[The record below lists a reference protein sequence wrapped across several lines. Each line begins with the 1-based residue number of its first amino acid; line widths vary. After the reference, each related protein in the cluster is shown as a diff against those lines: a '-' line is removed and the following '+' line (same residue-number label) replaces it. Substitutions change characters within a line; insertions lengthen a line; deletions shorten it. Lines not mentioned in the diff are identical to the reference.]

1 MKIRY
6 GHVSNSSTSSFFGV
20 GVELGS
26 EVVIQEKYM
35 TDAIKEL
42 LEDGGNLDD
51 LTYTSP
57 EIAALFKENKIEVA
71 VPDYEAYIYCSYVD
85 MREDETKAQFKER
98 IARVLNEVFVLNNP
112 KIGHVEA
119 AWYNG

>member
-20 GVELGS
+20 GIELGS

-35 TDAIKEL
+35 TEAIKEL
-42 LEDGGNLDD
+42 LEEGSSLDD

-57 EIAALFKENKIEVA
+57 EIATLFKENKIKVV
-71 VPDYEAYIYCSYVD
+71 VPDYEAYVYCSYVD
-85 MREDETKAQFKER
+85 MRDDETKSQFKER
-98 IARVLNEVFVLNNP
+98 ISQVLNEVFVLNNT
-112 KIGHVEA
+112 KVGHVEA

>member
-20 GVELGS
+20 GIELGS

-42 LEDGGNLDD
+42 LEEGSSFDD
-51 LTYTSP
+51 LPYISP

-85 MREDETKAQFKER
+85 MRDDETKSQFKER
-98 IARVLNEVFVLNNP
+98 ISQVLNEVFVLNNT
-112 KIGHVEA
+112 KVGHVEA
-119 AWYNG
+119 TWYNG